1 MEQNGNL
8 LLSNHIV
15 LSLTTDTS
23 FLKTSTQVQTSV
35 KGSMKM
41 ALEKGEVIKCHDG
54 CILGI
59 KWMDKRV
66 VSPLSTI
73 DDNSMVGILR
83 RTSACREGIEIIQKS
98 AIIGQS

>member
-1 MEQNGNL
+1 MQ
-8 LLSNHIV
+8 
-15 LSLTTDTS
+15 
-23 FLKTSTQVQTSV
+23 
-35 KGSMKM
+35 
-41 ALEKGEVIKCHDG
+41 KGEVIKCHDG

-98 AIIGQS
+98 AIIHNYNTYMGGVDKVDQLVMYWISSLFSTC